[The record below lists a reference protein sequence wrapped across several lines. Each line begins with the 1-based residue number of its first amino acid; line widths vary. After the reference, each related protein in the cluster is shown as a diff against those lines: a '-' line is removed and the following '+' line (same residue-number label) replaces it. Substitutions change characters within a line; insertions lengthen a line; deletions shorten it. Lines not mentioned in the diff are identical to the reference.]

1 MRSGSRLRRWA
12 GYLCSQRTMEQLI
25 DPVIAD
31 LQHECAE
38 ADASGHTSNKYVALL
53 RGYVAFWILLTLHV
67 PQVWLI
73 GRIQAFTAGDRPTLR
88 PSLLAAALTTALVT
102 ASLVATPARQIT
114 RHGVDGAWL
123 LVLLIP
129 QSLPFSIPL
138 TIYSGVVSGLKGRS
152 LTTRLRTIVL
162 IIGLTGTLASVGT
175 MLWLIPASNQAF
187 RVAIAGFPIAPGS
200 AEVNPRSL
208 RNEALVLKTK
218 GRDEEAGHLLFAY
231 HSRWAIAGAA
241 LVFALFG
248 LAVATL
254 RLRGAATTAMAVV
267 GCVLYV
273 SYFPEVAHA
282 RFAPLSNEPISLA
295 LAWLPNLLMTVT
307 SIAFMSVRNEP
318 TRP

>member
-114 RHGVDGAWL
+114 RHGVDGAW
-123 LVLLIP
+123 
-129 QSLPFSIPL
+129 
-138 TIYSGVVSGLKGRS
+138 TACA
-152 LTTRLRTIVL
+152 
-162 IIGLTGTLASVGT
+162 AS
-175 MLWLIPASNQAF
+175 
-187 RVAIAGFPIAPGS
+187 
-200 AEVNPRSL
+200 
-208 RNEALVLKTK
+208 K
-218 GRDEEAGHLLFAY
+218 
-231 HSRWAIAGAA
+231 
-241 LVFALFG
+241 
-248 LAVATL
+248 
-254 RLRGAATTAMAVV
+254 
-267 GCVLYV
+267 
-273 SYFPEVAHA
+273 
-282 RFAPLSNEPISLA
+282 
-295 LAWLPNLLMTVT
+295 TVT
-307 SIAFMSVRNEP
+307 GFRSRFRSIARCGRGWRRNASP
-318 TRP
+318 WQSRRRRAAPAASG